1 MVLETKT
8 KLTVKVNPP
17 YPIYIGDGLLEHFA
31 EQVKEHRI
39 AIVTD
44 NNVAALYAPKLIE
57 SLKRQAKEG
66 QLYEVPAGE
75 ESKSATTFSYLL
87 EQLAEDGFDRKSAII
102 ALGGGVVG
110 DLAGFSAASFM
121 RGIKFYQIPTSL
133 LAMVDASVGG
143 KTGINLPQGKNLVGA
158 FWQPQA
164 VLIDVSLLASL
175 PDKEFKQGA
184 VELYKHGLLRD
195 SSILTDVPSEQFH
208 KNADP
213 QFLSDLIARS
223 VKVKADI
230 VAQDEK
236 EAGERAYLNL
246 GHTLAHALEAA
257 SDHKLGHGD
266 AVAYGLL
273 FNAYLAKS
281 LGYQDLSQDIKAFFS
296 WVKPAPLPCNSYE
309 ELEPYL
315 KRDKKNTNGKIS
327 FVVLEELN
335 KPTILTDIAP
345 KHLKNAWQ
353 QLLESQ

>member
-17 YPIYIGDGLLEHFA
+17 YPIYIGHGLLASFT
-31 EQVKEHRI
+31 EQIKERKI
-39 AIVTD
+39 AIITD
-44 NNVAALYAPKLIE
+44 NNVAPLYAQKLIK
-57 SLKRQAKEG
+57 SLKQQAKEG

-87 EQLAEDGFDRKSAII
+87 EQLAEDGFDRKSAIV
-102 ALGGGVVG
+102 ALGGGIVG
-110 DLAGFSAASFM
+110 DLAGFTAASFM

-164 VLIDVSLLASL
+164 VLIDVSFLTSL
-175 PDKEFKQGA
+175 PDKEFKQGT
-184 VELYKHGLLRD
+184 VELYKHGLLQD
-195 SSILTDVPSEQFH
+195 SSILNDVPSNAFH
-208 KNADP
+208 KTNS
-213 QFLSDLIARS
+213 QLLIDLISRS
-223 VKVKADI
+223 VQVKADI
-230 VAQDEK
+230 VEQDEK
-236 EAGERAYLNL
+236 EASVRAYLNL

-273 FNAYLAKS
+273 FNAFLAKN
-281 LGYQDLSQDIKAFFS
+281 LGYQDLSQEIQTFFN
-296 WVKPAPLPCNSYE
+296 WVNPAPLPCQSYE

-315 KRDKKNTNGKIS
+315 KRDKKNTNGKVS
-327 FVVLEELN
+327 FVVLEKLN
-335 KPTILTDIAP
+335 EPIVLTDIDP